1 MNTAAHITTDIK
13 QQSFSAGAGNL
24 ADYDPLI
31 YPLQVG
37 YTLFV
42 FLIFWPC
49 VYLMNVILET
59 HH

>member
-13 QQSFSAGAGNL
+13 QQSFSAGIGNL
-24 ADYDPLI
+24 ADYGPLI
-31 YPLQVG
+31 YPLQMG
-37 YTLFV
+37 YKLFD